1 MPGRFTP
8 SLKAESN
15 MGRGVL
21 ADPVRAC
28 NKLAMIQPV
37 IRRRTLLAGAGALAS
52 VAVLP
57 SARLLAAARDELA
70 PVKLPPPISPAERTG
85 RMRTA
90 QHLMSQAGI
99 GSVVVEAGPS
109 LEYYTGIQWWR
120 SERLTAA
127 VIPAHGDPV
136 IVTPFFER
144 PSVAETL
151 GVAAEF
157 RTWNEDE
164 EPLKLVADFL
174 RERGVAS
181 SPVGFEETDRFFIL
195 DRLRKQLPGTAMVS
209 ANPVVRAQRM
219 IKSAHELELMQ
230 VANDITLRAM
240 RHAGQAAKAGMSPRD
255 YSRLIDAATTALGG
269 SPEFALVLIDEAS
282 AQPHGSNKPQVTK
295 AGSTIL
301 FDCGCS
307 VHGYQSDISRTFVFG
322 APPSAEQRKV
332 FDQVRRGQQ
341 IAIEAAKVG
350 VPAGAVDDAV
360 RRAYESWGYGPGYA
374 LPGLS
379 HRTGHGIG
387 MEGHEPVY
395 LVHGEMTPLAPG
407 MCFSDEPGIYLPGK
421 FGVRLEDCWH
431 MTAAGPRFFT
441 QPPPDIDR
449 PFG

>member
-1 MPGRFTP
+1 M
-8 SLKAESN
+8 K
-15 MGRGVL
+15 
-21 ADPVRAC
+21 
-28 NKLAMIQPV
+28 
-37 IRRRTLLAGAGALAS
+37 IRRRGFLAVTGAAAAAAL
-52 VAVLP
+52 LP
-57 SARLLAAARDELA
+57 SARLLAAAKDALA
-70 PVKLPPPISPAERTG
+70 PVKLPPPISAAERG
-85 RMRTA
+85 ARLVRA
-90 QHLMSQAGI
+90 QQLMQQAGI

-109 LEYYTGIQWWR
+109 LEYYTGVQWWR

-127 VIPAHGDPV
+127 VIPAQGAPM
-136 IVTPFFER
+136 IITPFFER

-151 GVAAEF
+151 GVDAEV

-164 EPLKLVADFL
+164 EPLKAVADFL
-174 RERGVAS
+174 RERKVAGV
-181 SPVGFEETDRFFIL
+181 PVGFEETDRFFIM
-195 DRLRKQLPGTAMVS
+195 DRLRAQLPGVAMVS

-230 VANDITLRAM
+230 VANDITARAM
-240 RHAGQAAKAGMSPRD
+240 RHAGENAKAGMTPRD
-255 YSRLIDAATTALGG
+255 YGKAIDAATVALGG
-269 SPEFALVLIDEAS
+269 SPEFSLVLIDEAA
-282 AQPHGSNKPQVTK
+282 AQPHGSHKPQVTK
-295 AGSTIL
+295 AGSVVL
-301 FDCGCS
+301 FDCGCN
-307 VHGYQSDISRTFVFG
+307 VHGYQSDISRTFVYG
-322 APPSAEQRKV
+322 ADPTPEQRKV
-332 FDQVRRGQQ
+332 WDQVRRGQQ

-395 LVHGEMTPLAPG
+395 LVHGETTPLAPG

-431 MTAAGPRFFT
+431 MTEAGPKFFS
-441 QPPPDIDR
+441 QPPPSIDK